1 MNWRH
6 TLIVGG
12 SIMGIALIGSVGCV
26 GAQGVESHVLDF
38 EKTKPHV
45 EMFTNISYFQ
55 SYGWPK
61 SDLKMDILRPHIGIS
76 RKSRM
81 FW

>member
-1 MNWRH
+1 M
-6 TLIVGG
+6 IVGG
-12 SIMGIALIGSVGCV
+12 SIMGIALIGSVGGV
-26 GAQGVESHVLDF
+26 GVQGVESHVLDF

-45 EMFTNISYFQ
+45 EMLTNISYFQ

-61 SDLKMDILRPHIGIS
+61 LDLKMDILRPHIGIS